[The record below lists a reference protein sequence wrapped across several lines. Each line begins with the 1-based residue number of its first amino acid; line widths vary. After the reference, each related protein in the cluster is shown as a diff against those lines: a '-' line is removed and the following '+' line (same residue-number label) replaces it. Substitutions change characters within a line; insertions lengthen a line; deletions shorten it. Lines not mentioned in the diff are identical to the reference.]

1 MTSLIPMDEL
11 TILKSASEVKAVAD
25 EAVQII
31 EQQTMAAAINSAAN
45 TGQHSITWS
54 KPISDALKAVLEGQG
69 YTVTKNNRAADPNY
83 SWTISGF

>member
-11 TILKSASEVKAVAD
+11 TVLKSASEVKAVAD

>member
-11 TILKSASEVKAVAD
+11 TELKAASEVKAVAD

-54 KPISDALKAVLEGQG
+54 KPISDALIAVLEGQG
-69 YTVTKNNRAADPNY
+69 YRVTKNNRAADPSY

>member
-11 TILKSASEVKAVAD
+11 TILKSANEVKAVAD

-69 YTVTKNNRAADPNY
+69 YIVTKNNRAADPNY